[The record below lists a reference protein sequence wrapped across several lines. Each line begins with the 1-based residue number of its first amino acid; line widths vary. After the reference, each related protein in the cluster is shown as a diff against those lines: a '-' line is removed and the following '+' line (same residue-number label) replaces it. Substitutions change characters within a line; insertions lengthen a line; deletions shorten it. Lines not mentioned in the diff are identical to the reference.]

1 MVFVRALVLCTLLL
15 GMVVGSAWAGQ
26 TYLYRS
32 DATQQYFQNAS
43 GDYAKVIEAWRGFAS
58 RENVDIKEVNGTT
71 IKALRGSDVLVLPSV
86 MLMTEA
92 EKLAIDSFVAKGGA
106 LLATW
111 ASGGRDSKGTW
122 LGYQWLKRMFDIDI
136 VADVRKDGEERF
148 LLPYGENIATSQLPA
163 GKRMYLLKTDEP
175 LLRAKAKN
183 PIARYSDW
191 ARSTHTPFATS
202 AAIAADEIKGARR
215 VWIGAP
221 EASWGGAQGDM
232 DKVLKD
238 LLAWLHRQPTVT
250 LAAWP
255 APHQTALFVEMDT
268 EEKFENAAVLEKLF
282 NDRGLRGSFYLL
294 TSLALKQTELVRR
307 LATKHDVGFHADVH
321 TGFKGL
327 PYELQ
332 DSRMRKMMAELKQV
346 MGDASNASNV
356 SNVSKASKATG
367 FRAPLESYDKTS
379 ELVMRTRGI
388 RLHVA
393 DPGSSDSS
401 LPVFSGAEPGL
412 APEQALLVVPRTLLD
427 DINYQ
432 EMGLLKPGSVRQ
444 VLADNLQD
452 KLLNRGLG
460 LLSVHS
466 QNFAPNSILAQEVAV
481 LLDEAL
487 KLKNKVW
494 LTSGDQIDVWWRARA
509 RVLVTAAR
517 LANGHL
523 SISVDNSG
531 ASDLAATQL
540 VVTSPGMS
548 MKPVLAAGLPGL
560 QVAKQDDLRWVVF
573 LPALRAGT
581 STKFTLKFVK

>member
-1 MVFVRALVLCTLLL
+1 MLLFVRTILLW
-15 GMVVGSAWAGQ
+15 MIVGPVCAGQ

-32 DATQQYFQNAS
+32 DATQQYFQNAG
-43 GDYAKVIEAWRGFAS
+43 GDYAKVIETWRGFAT
-58 RENVDIKEVNGTT
+58 RENVEVKEVNAANL
-71 IKALRGSDVLVLPSV
+71 KALRGTDVLVLPSV

-92 EKLAIDSFVAKGGA
+92 EKSAIDAFAAKGGA

-111 ASGGRDSKGTW
+111 AGGGRDSQGTW

-163 GKRMYLLKTDEP
+163 GKRMYLVKTDEP

-183 PIARYSDW
+183 PVARYSDW
-191 ARSTHTPFATS
+191 ARSTHTPFATA
-202 AAIAADEIKGARR
+202 AAITVDEIKGSRR
-215 VWIGAP
+215 AWVGAP
-221 EASWGGAQGDM
+221 ENSWGGAQSDM

-238 LLAWLHRQPTVT
+238 LLAWLHRQPTVV

-255 APHQTALFVEMDT
+255 APYQTALFVEMDT
-268 EEKFENAAVLEKLF
+268 EDKFENAAVLEKLF
-282 NDRGLRGSFYLL
+282 NDRGLRGSFYVL
-294 TSLALKQTELVRR
+294 TSLALKQPELVKR
-307 LATKHDVGFHADVH
+307 LAAKHDIGFHADVH
-321 TGFKGL
+321 IGLKGL

-332 DSRMRKMMAELKQV
+332 DSRMRKMMAELKQLL
-346 MGDASNASNV
+346 GDT
-356 SNVSKASKATG
+356 SKATG

-379 ELVMRTRGI
+379 ELVMRARGI

-401 LPVFSGAEPGL
+401 LPVFSASEPGL
-412 APEQALLVVPRTLLD
+412 SPEQALLVVPRTLLD

-466 QNFAPNSILAQEVAV
+466 QNFAPNSILAQEVSV

-494 LTSGDQIDVWWRARA
+494 LTSGDQIDTWWRARA
-509 RVLVTAAR
+509 RVQVTSTR
-517 LANGHL
+517 SNNGQL
-523 SISVDNSG
+523 GIAVDNYG
-531 ASDLAATQL
+531 GSDLAGSQL
-540 VVTSPGMS
+540 VVTGPNSTS
-548 MKPVLAAGLPGL
+548 KPALMPALPGL
-560 QVAKQDDLRWVVF
+560 QVARQDDLRWVVY
-573 LPALRAGT
+573 LPTLRAG
-581 STKFTLKFVK
+581 SSLKFTLRFVK